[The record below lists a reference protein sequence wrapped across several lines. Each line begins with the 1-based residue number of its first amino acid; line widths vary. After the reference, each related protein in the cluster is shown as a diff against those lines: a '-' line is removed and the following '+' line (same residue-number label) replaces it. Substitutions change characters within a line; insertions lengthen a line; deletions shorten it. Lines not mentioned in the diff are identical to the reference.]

1 MSHSLWSNIRTL
13 KSQERQRSWS
23 QDLQSPRSETYF
35 TISRWQQSCE
45 SWVFILSLKITSC
58 KNQVLFSTFQMWRF
72 QYQRGKNSL
81 RWRQDSIWTQEDL
94 DETRL
99 RLFSFAAKHF
109 NSVICLKRMSF
120 WNHLQTFCLQTEGR
134 TSARLRNLCKETVEK
149 SQLILDRKNYSERN
163 WKRNQR
169 TRRQNVSENHRRRLR
184 WWRWWQIFSTVR
196 MLLLSPDLQFRNI
209 LRFLILQ
216 QFL

>member
-81 RWRQDSIWTQEDL
+81 RWRQDSIWTRRSGWNQTKTFLFCCKTFQQCNMFEEDVL
-94 DETRL
+94 
-99 RLFSFAAKHF
+99 
-109 NSVICLKRMSF
+109 LKPFTDLLPPDWGQNFCSAPES
-120 WNHLQTFCLQTEGR
+120 LQGNC
-134 TSARLRNLCKETVEK
+134 
-149 SQLILDRKNYSERN
+149 
-163 WKRNQR
+163 WKI
-169 TRRQNVSENHRRRLR
+169 TTDIRQKKL
-184 WWRWWQIFSTVR
+184 
-196 MLLLSPDLQFRNI
+196 
-209 LRFLILQ
+209 
-216 QFL
+216 